1 MSSVFLLC
9 TCPIY
14 GFGILIIKQGIIG
27 SSSRGD
33 RLILFFKV
41 ARARSKKDI
50 YHTLNIKKHTY
61 VLIYVCV
68 FALSQFTTCFIDF
81 HHCISESS

>member
-1 MSSVFLLC
+1 M
-9 TCPIY
+9 
-14 GFGILIIKQGIIG
+14 
-27 SSSRGD
+27 
-33 RLILFFKV
+33 LFFKV

-81 HHCISESS
+81 HHCISEFS